1 MAEEILEYKLVTSLE
16 QKTLNTSKDF
26 TGAGI
31 AYYPNGDTYEGM
43 FVEGLRDGDTGTY
56 TYHNLNKDKAN
67 EEEKAPSEVYVGNW
81 KNN

>member
-1 MAEEILEYKLVTSLE
+1 
-16 QKTLNTSKDF
+16 
-26 TGAGI
+26 
-31 AYYPNGDTYEGM
+31 M

-67 EEEKAPSEVYVGNW
+67 DEEKAPSEVYVGNW